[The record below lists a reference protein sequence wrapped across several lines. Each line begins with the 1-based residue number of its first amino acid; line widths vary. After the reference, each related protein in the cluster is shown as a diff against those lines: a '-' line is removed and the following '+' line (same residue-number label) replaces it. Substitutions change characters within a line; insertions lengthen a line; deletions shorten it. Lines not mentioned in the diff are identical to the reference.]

1 MCQDLQNEEAVKMM
15 ACFSPDLAL
24 EIATNVAVF
33 FYFQFVLFLSCSVAV
48 ETFYMV
54 YVFELLTYCGN
65 ILCSLCFRITH
76 LLWEHFMLFVFE
88 LLSYCGNILCSLCY

>member
-33 FYFQFVLFLSCSVAV
+33 IFYF
-48 ETFYMV
+48 
-54 YVFELLTYCGN
+54 YVTGAYQ
-65 ILCSLCFRITH
+65 SS
-76 LLWEHFMLFVFE
+76 MK
-88 LLSYCGNILCSLCY
+88 